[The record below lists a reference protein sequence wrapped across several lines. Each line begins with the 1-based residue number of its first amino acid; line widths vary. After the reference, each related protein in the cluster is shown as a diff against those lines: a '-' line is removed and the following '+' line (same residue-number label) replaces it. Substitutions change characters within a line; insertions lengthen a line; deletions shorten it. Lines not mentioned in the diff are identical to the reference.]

1 MPRMV
6 FAPFR
11 IRVPQQ
17 YIIGEE
23 SPGLKVFR
31 SILPPFIHFEVVG
44 EGTPEYEDLKAHSVT
59 FEAGDNFVAHV
70 IEYMS
75 RRRQRNEECRLRT
88 VSQKARLSDGCSHP
102 GVASPGRRRLARIL

>member
-23 SPGLKVFR
+23 GPGLKAFR
-31 SILPPFIHFEVVG
+31 SILPPFIHVEVVR

-59 FEAGDNFVAHV
+59 FEAGDNFAAHV

-75 RRRQRNEECRLRT
+75 RLIDDRIGTGHQGVLRFN
-88 VSQKARLSDGCSHP
+88 RW
-102 GVASPGRRRLARIL
+102 